1 MGSEGGPF
9 TVGVGEDAWG
19 VVGEVGVGL
28 VAGSVEVGVGE
39 GRGGGSGRGGG
50 LVLEG
55 WKRRRWAKKPR
66 PPRWSTVK
74 GRRVMWAEL
83 MAWMMA

>member
-1 MGSEGGPF
+1 VREVQGEALEAPLEGSSCVVGLAEALRAMGSEGGPF

-39 GRGGGSGRGGG
+39 GRGGRFG
-50 LVLEG
+50 
-55 WKRRRWAKKPR
+55 
-66 PPRWSTVK
+66 
-74 GRRVMWAEL
+74 
-83 MAWMMA
+83 